1 MQYGAGK
8 KSAYTSERA
17 LNGSHAG
24 FYTFPCDTTMTVALN
39 MHGETFAIHPGDFN
53 LGRTDADS
61 KCVIQVNSCCVTTDR
76 TVDTAT
82 A

>member
-1 MQYGAGK
+1 
-8 KSAYTSERA
+8 
-17 LNGSHAG
+17 
-24 FYTFPCDTTMTVALN
+24 MTVALN